1 MDVNRYG
8 SLQQFL
14 RVTAY
19 VKRFVRNVRSEKIG
33 EEVALKTL
41 TADNIEEAWRFWIIS
56 EHAVLMKNENVY
68 LMYIVRMKIY
78 WELNHVLQKLLN

>member
-56 EHAVLMKNENVY
+56 EQVVLMKNENVY
-68 LMYIVRMKIY
+68 LMYIVRMKIC

>member
-14 RVTAY
+14 RVTVY

-56 EHAVLMKNENVY
+56 EQAVLMKNENVY

-78 WELNHVLQKLLN
+78 WELNHVLKKLLN